1 MVLLEEDC
9 EALDAAL
16 EFENIRIQ
24 ERQKRLNVNSS
35 SNQSPNTEPDQL
47 SAVIRKIRTLSA
59 TEASELLIKYFNKVR
74 SSSI

>member
-35 SNQSPNTEPDQL
+35 SNQSPNTQPDQL
-47 SAVIRKIRTLSA
+47 PAVIRKIRTLSA
-59 TEASELLIKYFNKVR
+59 TEASNLLIKYFNKVR